1 LPQLILRT
9 FFEPGKRMR
18 RFRFTAAV
26 LLLTQLAACHRLRIV
41 EAPGPFVNS
50 RMPSRIWV
58 TPENGPELPLDA
70 PRVVSDTLYGFS
82 LVSGQVATF
91 ALMDLERV
99 RARELWVGPT
109 VGLGVVALAV
119 VAGVSALLGGR
130 GDALPPDD
138 EPD

>member
-1 LPQLILRT
+1 
-9 FFEPGKRMR
+9 
-18 RFRFTAAV
+18 
-26 LLLTQLAACHRLRIV
+26 LLTQLAACHRLRIV